1 MSANRIDQSEF
12 LKRRNML
19 MSLNTGGATIIAA
32 GHNSQRNNDVNH
44 QFRQLS
50 DFWYFTGF
58 GEPDAVMVIL
68 PDDNQSYVMFATPFD
83 QAYAIWNGPMTGLEG
98 IQNDYGV
105 DIAYPIDQIQNKLPE
120 LLKKYSNL
128 YLSIGNDDQLDKL
141 ISDIVVK
148 RRTGAIRD
156 GNYLTNII
164 DPKPT
169 IDSMRLVKSQNEI
182 DILSAAID
190 ATNTGFNRAI
200 NVTKPGKFEYEIQAE
215 LEREFRKAG
224 SVRNG
229 YPSIVA
235 SGNNSCILH
244 YTNNNCQLTDGDL
257 LLIDAGAE
265 IDYYTADITRTWP
278 INGKFTSSQRDIY
291 SLVLDAQ
298 RRSISKVKANTTIDS
313 INKTTVTLLT
323 EGLVQLGLLSGILED
338 LIEEKAYRKYYMH
351 GTSHWLGIDVHDAG
365 VYSKNNSFT
374 KLQPGMVL
382 TVEPGLYFSKYDDDV
397 PEELKGIGI
406 RIEDNILVTE
416 NGYINLSQN
425 IPKEIDAIES
435 MVGLLS

>member
-1 MSANRIDQSEF
+1 
-12 LKRRNML
+12 
-19 MSLNTGGATIIAA
+19 
-32 GHNSQRNNDVNH
+32 
-44 QFRQLS
+44 
-50 DFWYFTGF
+50 
-58 GEPDAVMVIL
+58 
-68 PDDNQSYVMFATPFD
+68 
-83 QAYAIWNGPMTGLEG
+83 
-98 IQNDYGV
+98 
-105 DIAYPIDQIQNKLPE
+105 
-120 LLKKYSNL
+120 
-128 YLSIGNDDQLDKL
+128 
-141 ISDIVVK
+141 
-148 RRTGAIRD
+148 
-156 GNYLTNII
+156 
-164 DPKPT
+164 
-169 IDSMRLVKSQNEI
+169 MRLVKSQNEI